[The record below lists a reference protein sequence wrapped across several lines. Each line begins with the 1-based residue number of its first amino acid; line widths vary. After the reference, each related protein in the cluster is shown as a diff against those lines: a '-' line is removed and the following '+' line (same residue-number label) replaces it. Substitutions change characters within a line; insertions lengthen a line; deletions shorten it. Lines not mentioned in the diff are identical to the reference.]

1 MSQLTARQQQVYDF
15 LAEYI
20 SASGYPPTLQEIA
33 QHLHVSGNLGVLR
46 HLKALER
53 KGMIT
58 RSPGSSRSITLVD
71 QAKSDSVTLPLVGTV
86 RAGLPQ
92 LAAEEVEAYLA
103 VDSSLVKGKGSFL
116 LRVRG
121 DSMIEIHIMPGD
133 LVVVRPQSTAENGEI
148 VVALIAG
155 EATLKRFYQT
165 IFLKMVSILL
175 LTRLSKRSKKKWRK
189 WKMLPPMLKHSSVKT
204 NSSPGQHAMLP

>member
-1 MSQLTARQQQVYDF
+1 MSQLTVRQQQVYDF

-20 SASGYPPTLQEIA
+20 SVNGYPPTLQEIA
-33 QHLHVSGNLGVLR
+33 RHLHVSGNLGVLR

-58 RSPGSSRSITLVD
+58 RSPGSSRSIALVN
-71 QAKSDSVTLPLVGTV
+71 QAKSDAVTLPLVGTV

-92 LAAEEVEAYLA
+92 LADEEIEAYLA

-121 DSMIEIHIMPGD
+121 DSMIEVHIMPGD

-148 VVALIAG
+148 VVALIDG
-155 EATLKRFYQT
+155 EATLKRFYHEREE
-165 IFLKMVSILL
+165 IRLK
-175 LTRLSKRSKKKWRK
+175 
-189 WKMLPPMLKHSSVKT
+189 PE
-204 NSSPGQHAMLP
+204 NSTMKALIYHKDDTEVQIIGKVTGLCRPLG